1 MNLGP
6 QLLPFVL
13 YIAIAPTVVGFVSW
27 NEGVRRLGPSGAM
40 IFMNTLPLYGA
51 LFGYLLLNEPI
62 GPAHVVGGALI
73 IGGGVWAARDR

>member
-1 MNLGP
+1 
-6 QLLPFVL
+6 
-13 YIAIAPTVVGFVSW
+13 
-27 NEGVRRLGPSGAM
+27 M

-62 GPAHVVGGALI
+62 GPAHVVAGALI